1 MQPANDNMSAYAET
15 KTDCADAQ
23 QTASNPEPTVEEIV
37 ELATDALHAKQYEWS
52 VKWAWVKAET
62 RLVRKSILV
71 TALATLAAFALAC
84 CCWLLV
90 NISLAAA
97 LHHVAVPLV
106 AIALGLLFINGALCW
121 LAWRTASKALTLV
134 SLSRIVEVLTG
145 SKQEAVSD
153 D

>member
-15 KTDCADAQ
+15 KTDREDVQ
-23 QTASNPEPTVEEIV
+23 QDASNPEPTVEEIV

-52 VKWAWVKAET
+52 VKWAWVKAEA

-84 CCWLLV
+84 CCWLLL
-90 NISLAAA
+90 NISIAAA
-97 LHHVAVPLV
+97 LHHFAVPLV
-106 AIALGLLFINGALCW
+106 TIALGLLFINGALCW
-121 LAWRTASKALTLV
+121 LAWRTASKALKLV
-134 SLSRIVEVLTG
+134 SLSSIVDALTG

>member
-23 QTASNPEPTVEEIV
+23 QTVSNPEPTVEEIV

-52 VKWAWVKAET
+52 VKWAWVKAEA

-84 CCWLLV
+84 CWLLV
-90 NISLAAA
+90 NISIAAA
-97 LHHVAVPLV
+97 LHHFAVPLV